1 MWTIARAESRLPDV
15 NYEIKMYHIEM
26 KKITFFPAAAATLLL
41 AMGMSG
47 CSKEN
52 GVPKGESCRLSLTGN
67 TLDLA
72 VQGQSVTRAGT
83 EALPDGL
90 ELGVHVVDLT
100 SGEDV
105 TNMAIA
111 NVKHVTD
118 ASGAI
123 NNTNPDPI
131 ILTTG
136 YTYDVYAYSPFV
148 AGTTTTVPVAHG
160 TDVLWAKAAGEKP
173 NAATHST
180 NLTFGHKTAQVSFSV
195 VADATSDPDLTGAT
209 LKVTGFC
216 KDGSLDLATGNVT
229 VGTVDNTIELTDI
242 GQAVCFL
249 PTAEAMP
256 LNVAV
261 TVPAGQKGEGSYSGT
276 ITKVFEPGKSYI
288 ITVTVIDRNAQLGLV
303 GGVVPWVDQT
313 GDLDVNN

>member
-1 MWTIARAESRLPDV
+1 
-15 NYEIKMYHIEM
+15 MYHIEM
-26 KKITFFPAAAATLLL
+26 KKITLFPTVAAMLLL
-41 AMGMSG
+41 VMGLSG

-52 GVPKGESCRLSLTGN
+52 GEPKGEACRLLLTGS
-67 TLDLA
+67 TLDLE
-72 VQGQSVTRAGT
+72 VLGQSVTRTET

-105 TNMAIA
+105 SNAAVT
-111 NVKHVTD
+111 NVKHVAD

-136 YTYDVYAYSPFV
+136 YAYDVYAYSPYT
-148 AGTTTTVPVAHG
+148 AGTTTTVSIDHG

-180 NLTFGHKTAQVSFSV
+180 NLIFSHKAAQISFSV
-195 VADATSDPDLTGAT
+195 VADAASAPDLTGAT

-216 KDGSLDLATGNVT
+216 KDGSLDLATGVVT
-229 VGTVDNTIELTDI
+229 AGTVDNTIELTEI
-242 GQAVCFL
+242 GQVVCFL
-249 PTAEAMP
+249 PTAGEMP

-261 TVPAGQKGEGSYSGT
+261 TVPAGQQGEGSYSGT
-276 ITKVFEPGKSYI
+276 IAKVFEPGKSYN
-288 ITVTVIDRNAQLGLV
+288 ITVTVIDRNVQLGLT
-303 GGVVPWVDQT
+303 GGVVPWVTQT
-313 GDLDVNN
+313 GNLDVNN

>member
-1 MWTIARAESRLPDV
+1 
-15 NYEIKMYHIEM
+15 M
-26 KKITFFPAAAATLLL
+26 KKITLFPAAAAALLL

-47 CSKEN
+47 CSKET
-52 GVPKGESCRLSLTGN
+52 VQPKGEPSRLSLAGK
-67 TLDLA
+67 TLDMA
-72 VQGQSVTRAGT
+72 VQGQSVTKAGT
-83 EALPDGL
+83 EALPGGL

-100 SGEDV
+100 SGEDM

-136 YTYDVYAYSPFV
+136 YTYDVYAYSPYV
-148 AGTTTTVPVAHG
+148 AGTTATVPVAHG
-160 TDVLWAKAAGEKP
+160 QDVLWAKAAGEKP
-173 NAATHST
+173 NSATHST
-180 NLTFGHKTAQVSFSV
+180 TLTFGHKTSQISFSV

-209 LKVTGFC
+209 LKVTGFR
-216 KDGSLDLATGNVT
+216 KEGSLDLSTGTVT
-229 VGTVDNTIELTDI
+229 AGTVDNTIELTDI

-249 PTAEAMP
+249 PAEGATA
-256 LNVAV
+256 LDVVV
-261 TVPAGQKGEGSYSGT
+261 TVPAGQKGEGIYSGT
-276 ITKVFEPGKSYI
+276 ITKVFEPGKSYN

-303 GGVVPWVDQT
+303 GGLVPWVDQT